1 MIPKFYPNA
10 KWWVIKDRRMP
21 RRNDPRAWI
30 KIGTYHPWDFEPIDE
45 IPDAIREHYEASIN
59 GIGIASIRGLT
70 KGQLDILNGL
80 IQARKARPYIT
91 RYGHLVQ
98 GYKLLS

>member
-45 IPDAIREHYEASIN
+45 IPDAIREHYEAGIN

-70 KGQLDILNGL
+70 AAQLDSKWPHSGKEGTSLHHKIWAPSSG
-80 IQARKARPYIT
+80 
-91 RYGHLVQ
+91 V
-98 GYKLLS
+98 